1 MMIVP
6 LKPPFSSGIFQRHNI
21 PIEWLVF
28 ISPNNNIY
36 TYIYMLYYVLR
47 ITLYPNYKWSV
58 IIKSHV
64 VLQYI
69 LYSLEIWLMFIP
81 PTVVYVYQTVG

>member
-1 MMIVP
+1 
-6 LKPPFSSGIFQRHNI
+6 
-21 PIEWLVF
+21 
-28 ISPNNNIY
+28 
-36 TYIYMLYYVLR
+36 MLYYVLR

-58 IIKSHV
+58 NIKSHV

>member
-6 LKPPFSSGIFQRHNI
+6 LKPLFSSGIFQRHNI

-28 ISPNNNIY
+28 ISPNNII
-36 TYIYMLYYVLR
+36 YIYMLYYVLR

-58 IIKSHV
+58 NITSHV

-69 LYSLEIWLMFIP
+69 LYPLEIWLMSIP
-81 PTVVYVYQTVG
+81 PTVVYQTVG